1 MKNTTL
7 SPLYFISNPL
17 RIVKDEISAVSQSP
31 YLRALL
37 SGKTSAVRSE
47 GNLKV
52 ENPDRVAA
60 SRYIRDSKLLR
71 RK

>member
-1 MKNTTL
+1 MKSVTP

-17 RIVKDEISAVSQSP
+17 RIVKDELANQGQSP
-31 YLRALL
+31 FLRALL
-37 SGKTSAVRSE
+37 SGKSRPSQNA
-47 GNLKV
+47 GDNI
-52 ENPDRVAA
+52 ENPDRKAA